1 MTAENKKYGGFLLT
15 ELIVSLVVLGIVLVC
30 LAMSLN
36 GFRRFN
42 NYQLVRQ
49 RCVAAAQ
56 AELDSITVTGNRIS
70 QENFR
75 QLWPKLNVLVE
86 KSDGTGQWKGLKL
99 IKVKTKGKSFN
110 KDVEIELSRY
120 ILVEGE
126 N

>member
-1 MTAENKKYGGFLLT
+1 MSGKNKDYGGFLLT
-15 ELIVSLVVLGIVLVC
+15 ELTVALALLGILLTC
-30 LAMSLN
+30 LALSLN

-56 AELDSITVTGNRIS
+56 AELDSIIVTGNRIS
-70 QENFR
+70 QENFG
-75 QLWPKLNVLVE
+75 QLWPKLSVLVE

>member
-15 ELIVSLVVLGIVLVC
+15 ELIVSLIVLGIVLVC

-75 QLWPKLNVLVE
+75 QLWPRLSVLVE
-86 KSDGTGQWKGLKL
+86 KSDGTGQWEGLKL
-99 IKVKTKGKSFN
+99 IKVKTKGKSFSKN
-110 KDVEIELSRY
+110 VEVELSRY